1 MKPILLAAT
10 TAAALAFGPAVVL
23 AQSAHDQAPSMKN
36 SAIQTTH
43 NKQGMRAQIRDM
55 LQNAGF
61 TDIHLMPGSFVIHAK
76 DKDGNPVVMNVS
88 PDSFTEMTEVVGDN
102 SDKSAGQMGS
112 SSSSRFVSV
121 PGADELS
128 SNVVGLDVYNNDN
141 KNIGQI
147 KDIALNQHGRAQAYI
162 LSVGGFLGVGDHYVA
177 VNSSEVKVSYNDSD
191 KKWHATMNATADQL
205 KAAPE
210 FKYTGHWN
218 ASKS

>member
-1 MKPILLAAT
+1 MENRDNETYLLAAT

-36 SAIQTTH
+36 SASQNIH

-61 TDIHLMPGSFVIHAK
+61 TDIHVMPGSFVIHAK

-88 PDSFTEMTEVVGDN
+88 PDLCTEIMEVVGDN
-102 SDKSAGQMGS
+102 SDEFAGQIGNS
-112 SSSSRFVSV
+112 LSSSRFVSI
-121 PGADELS
+121 PSADELS
-128 SNVVGLDVYNNDN
+128 SNVVGLDVYHNDN

-147 KDIALNQHGRAQAYI
+147 KDIALNQHGHAQAYI
-162 LSVGGFLGVGDHYVA
+162 LSVGGFLGLGDHYVA
-177 VNSSEVKVSYNDSD
+177 VNPSEVKVSYNDLD

-205 KAAPE
+205 KGWSG
-210 FKYTGHWN
+210 F
-218 ASKS
+218 